1 MIDFN
6 HDRKGQSAIEYLT
19 TYGWMLLVVAIVGG
33 AIFTT
38 VQNQSNLQSTGGFSG
53 SDVGIGT
60 FATNGTGGMVMEVQS
75 TGSNAVEIENVTM
88 RDPDTG
94 NIAIANPSTISTEF
108 TPLGESSEVVLTPV
122 TEGDSSG
129 TYPVN
134 ISYDTRDLT
143 GLQASGTIS
152 GSFDLS

>member
-38 VQNQSNLQSTGGFSG
+38 VQNQSNLQSSSG
-53 SDVGIGT
+53 YAGADVGVNT
-60 FATNGTGGMVMEVQS
+60 FSTTGTGELAIELQAQGSEAIEVTNVS
-75 TGSNAVEIENVTM
+75 MSN
-88 RDPDTG
+88 PDTG
-94 NIAIANPSTISTEF
+94 NIAFNDTTSDFI
-108 TPLGESSEVVLTPV
+108 PLGESTSVRIDGVS
-122 TEGDSSG
+122 EGDSSG
-129 TYPVN
+129 QYPLN
-134 ISYDTRDLT
+134 ISYNTRDLN

>member
-38 VQNQSNLQSTGGFSG
+38 VQNQSNLQSSSG
-53 SDVGIGT
+53 YAGADVGVNT
-60 FATNGTGGMVMEVQS
+60 FSTTGTGQLALELQAQGSESIEITEV
-75 TGSNAVEIENVTM
+75 TLSN
-88 RDPDTG
+88 PDTG
-94 NIAIANPSTISTEF
+94 NTATNTSVDSDF
-108 TPLGESSEVVLTPV
+108 VPLGESTSVRIDGVS
-122 TEGDSSG
+122 EGDSSG
-129 TYPVN
+129 QYPLN
-134 ISYDTRDLT
+134 ISYNTRDLN